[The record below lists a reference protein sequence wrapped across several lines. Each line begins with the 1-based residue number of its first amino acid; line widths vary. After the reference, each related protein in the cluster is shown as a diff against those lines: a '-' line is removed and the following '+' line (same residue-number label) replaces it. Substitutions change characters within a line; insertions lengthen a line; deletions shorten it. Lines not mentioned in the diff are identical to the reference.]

1 MEKKISRCACGASG
15 SIIELEGEKIFFCKE
30 CRRIIDFRQGEIGI
44 PSGLPFMTIKY
55 DEPRPNGRLDDLITK
70 RVVVSGNHA
79 WSLETGKKVDPC
91 TLQNFVPKWDGF
103 FEGFEVQTFNP
114 KKLRRRFEDFLRKAD
129 LEDLLR
135 ASEMFGCVNGWTK

>member
-1 MEKKISRCACGASG
+1 MKLGKCDCGATSS
-15 SIIELEGEKIFFCKE
+15 SIIELEGEGLFCKK
-30 CRRIIDFRQGEIGI
+30 CRRVIDFRQGKVGV
-44 PSGLPFMTIKY
+44 PSGLPLPMIEY
-55 DEPRPNGRLDDLITK
+55 DEPRPDGRLDDLLTK
-70 RVVVSGNHA
+70 WVVVSGDRA
-79 WSLETGKKVDPC
+79 WSLETGKRVDPRS
-91 TLQNFVPKWDGF
+91 LQNFVPKWDGF